1 MPPGNSREM
10 ACVIVA
16 GTGPERLFGRQLVPL
31 LAGHLAS
38 LAANAKTSI
47 GEKAHHR
54 LWWWR
59 WLLRSYERG
68 YHAPQGG
75 SIKLPCLF
83 RVLLRTVSHHSVPPC
98 ISGAF
103 GKFVDE
109 NQGR

>member
-1 MPPGNSREM
+1 M

-16 GTGPERLFGRQLVPL
+16 RTGPERLFGWQLVPL

-38 LAANAKTSI
+38 LAANAKTRI
-47 GEKAHHR
+47 GEKAHRR
-54 LWWWR
+54 LWWWS
-59 WLLRSYERG
+59 WLFRSYERG

-75 SIKLPCLF
+75 SIKLPCLS
-83 RVLLRTVSHHSVPPC
+83 RVLLRTLNQHNLTPC